1 MQRPLRLLCV
11 AILPQCTQRKHAHPR
26 TPTAGHGLADHPAAP
41 RAMRHA
47 GLDSRWRSRA
57 GFLINGPF
65 NDAFVE
71 GLGDCVNQGLA
82 QAVGV
87 SNFTADRVR
96 RSSSILQVA
105 RRTHPSLLQ
114 AV

>member
-1 MQRPLRLLCV
+1 MANPL
-11 AILPQCTQRKHAHPR
+11 HA
-26 TPTAGHGLADHPAAP
+26 
-41 RAMRHA
+41 RH
-47 GLDSRWRSRA
+47 A

-87 SNFTADRVR
+87 SNFSADRVR
-96 RSSSILQVA
+96 RASSILQA
-105 RRTHPSLLQ
+105 RASRAAPPYISSSCQITMHALKARSSLGFLLCLGAQ
-114 AV
+114 QNRR